1 MKRAAAVMLAAV
13 LFALWAAALLL
24 PLPARAGEEAETYLC
39 LWEDGTTKE
48 SYAAAYAALA
58 GAQPDGVVLE
68 RDGKRGVIR
77 AGEAYRALLAVLETG
92 DLPALLSADGAG
104 LTRIERAAVWRTYSA
119 RLWYADEWFSWTG
132 DAIARTARSEHVSA
146 QTLTVFSGFPAARDL
161 AALGVERLVLREAYP
176 VSAVDFIGT
185 RVCALEIPAPYSVQD
200 GAVLLATAGGVRI
213 VCALPTVRTL
223 ALPDADYADEGAL
236 LACGGLEEVRVPF
249 VGSALRAEGTAFTGR
264 FSHLFSDGEDVYVPS
279 SLQRVTI
286 AGGTLAAFAF
296 YGCPDVEY
304 VDCCTVAAENISRT
318 AFSGMAGLAE
328 LHCPRA
334 DLVMTGS
341 FSRERLACGC
351 TRYVRDA

>member
-1 MKRAAAVMLAAV
+1 MKRALRIVGAGV
-13 LFALWAAALLL
+13 FALAWAAALLF
-24 PLPARAGEEAETYLC
+24 PLPAAAPAAQERYSCAWEGESTQ
-39 LWEDGTTKE
+39 E
-48 SYAAAYAALA
+48 SYASAYAALA
-58 GAQPDGVVLE
+58 GAGEEGVLLVRGSE
-68 RDGKRGVIR
+68 RGVI
-77 AGEAYRALLAVLETG
+77 APTQAYEELYFTLTQGSFAPLLAAT
-92 DLPALLSADGAG
+92 AQG
-104 LTRIERAAVWRTYSA
+104 LTRIERAAVWRTFSP

-132 DAIARTARSEHVSA
+132 DAVARTARSEHVSA

-176 VSAVDFIGT
+176 VSAEDFIGT
-185 RVCALEIPAPYSVQD
+185 RICALEIPAPYSVQD

-279 SLQRVTI
+279 SLRRVTI

-334 DLVMTGS
+334 DLVLTGS